1 MRCDRSRQPNGVV
14 RVRKRYSAA
23 DITMGYYSHD
33 SLWGNIIQKESESS
47 RVCLTSLCYKSPCEA
62 TLYSL
67 LTRFLYSLNW
77 ISGVES
83 LGRVF
88 KIIYYLMVLYASFLQ
103 VKYFLIVDSSF
114 LFRGFFCYTS
124 VDSSYPLWTP
134 LHPFRL
140 FATNV
145 ELSVLLWTLLSP
157 FELF

>member
-47 RVCLTSLCYKSPCEA
+47 RVCLTSLFYKSPYEA

-67 LTRFLYSLNW
+67 LTRFLYNLNW
-77 ISGVES
+77 ILGVES

-88 KIIYYLMVLYASFLQ
+88 KIIYYVMVLYASYVKSFLQ

-114 LFRGFFCYTS
+114 LFSRFFFYTS
-124 VDSSYPLWTP
+124 VDFFLPFLDSSTP
-134 LHPFRL
+134 L
-140 FATNV
+140 
-145 ELSVLLWTLLSP
+145 
-157 FELF
+157 